1 MRIKNKQ
8 FVYSTCVK
16 PNKNCRLS
24 EQGVDKKQRQLI
36 LDIHNYYRNLIASGN
51 ESNLGFPSAANMLTL
66 EWDDELAYVAQKHAN
81 QCRFEHDCYDCRRT
95 ERYPV
100 VGQNLYIYRTT
111 RSKID
116 PDWRKVIREW
126 YEEIK
131 IAPPQVAFSFDLFQL
146 NIGHFTQIAWAETNR
161 IGCGFTT
168 YSDYENPGS
177 VFKTVQ
183 LYTCNYAPGGNYLGE
198 KMYEN
203 GTPLSKC
210 PPQYGKSKNFQALCE
225 FVANW
230 DSNINA
236 YALVDNRIDTN
247 LLSGTPIEHPSSTS
261 LSIIN
266 NNNNQYSTVY
276 NRIEPTMAT
285 STTTQR
291 TTITNTPK
299 SRISSS
305 TRRTN
310 SNRRKNTSN
319 RNGNR
324 NRSRSRT
331 ASNNNNRNNSNRRN
345 ISSSTNIIDQQW
357 NSRLNNWKNNSTTSP
372 STTSPST
379 STSTSSWKWNQSSY
393 DWKKWLT
400 NFTTNT
406 NWTKWESK
414 PQRSIITNA
423 NIRTTGQVDPSIRI
437 VTSSRSGSNNNNNNG
452 NQNNNVP
459 WRLTN
464 ITWWTNWTTTTNT
477 QPKAIN
483 RITTRLPTYTWS
495 LSLGLQRENESSAP
509 NSWSRSIDLTPN
521 RANSALYY
529 RNNRYNYY

>member
-1 MRIKNKQ
+1 
-8 FVYSTCVK
+8 
-16 PNKNCRLS
+16 
-24 EQGVDKKQRQLI
+24 
-36 LDIHNYYRNLIASGN
+36 
-51 ESNLGFPSAANMLTL
+51 
-66 EWDDELAYVAQKHAN
+66 
-81 QCRFEHDCYDCRRT
+81 
-95 ERYPV
+95 
-100 VGQNLYIYRTT
+100 
-111 RSKID
+111 
-116 PDWRKVIREW
+116 
-126 YEEIK
+126 
-131 IAPPQVAFSFDLFQL
+131 
-146 NIGHFTQIAWAETNR
+146 
-161 IGCGFTT
+161 
-168 YSDYENPGS
+168 
-177 VFKTVQ
+177 
-183 LYTCNYAPGGNYLGE
+183 
-198 KMYEN
+198 MYEN

-437 VTSSRSGSNNNNNNG
+437 VTSSRSGSNNNNNNNG

-495 LSLGLQRENESSAP
+495 LSLG
-509 NSWSRSIDLTPN
+509 
-521 RANSALYY
+521 
-529 RNNRYNYY
+529 